1 MSKPMFKPMSKP
13 VSNPVVK
20 PNPWRRRVW
29 RIAVTGVLM
38 GTSFAAGVLLTG
50 YIAARLLVP
59 IAAVSLTTGLLGM
72 ASASA
77 QATIDA
83 LYSGDS
89 GTRLAVLTQLKESF
103 ESHPPESFDPATAG
117 WILPAIEQCRTD
129 SDPGVVA
136 LAEELIEFIH
146 THRIPHGN

>member
-1 MSKPMFKPMSKP
+1 M
-13 VSNPVVK
+13 SNPVVK

-38 GTSFAAGVLLTG
+38 GTSFAAGVVITG
-50 YIAARLLVP
+50 YIAARLLLP

-77 QATIDA
+77 QATVDA

-89 GTRLAVLTQLKESF
+89 GTRLEVLTQLKQSF
-103 ESHPPESFDPATAG
+103 ESHPPQSFDAATAG
-117 WILPAIEQCRTD
+117 WILPAIEQCLTD
-129 SDPGVVA
+129 CDPDVVA

-146 THRIPHGN
+146 THRMPQGD